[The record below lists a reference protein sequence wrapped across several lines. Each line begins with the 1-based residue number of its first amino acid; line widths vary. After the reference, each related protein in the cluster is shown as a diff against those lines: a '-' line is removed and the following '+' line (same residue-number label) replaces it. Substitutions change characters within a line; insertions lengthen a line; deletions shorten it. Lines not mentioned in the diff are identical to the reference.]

1 MPIRFTHPS
10 TTERAWRGRSTVIWS
25 LSDALDE
32 FLLAPATRP
41 KLDGAAFSGAVGGW
55 RNEDV
60 VVAVCG
66 VRGIHVVDPALYDA
80 VSLKYD
86 VKCRTF
92 EEAFRACARSYS
104 AWGHRDWRDVD
115 IETLRECHSGF
126 RGLQMPEWIEE
137 LRLNEALLDYARFKS

>member
-1 MPIRFTHPS
+1 MPIRITRPS

-32 FLLAPATRP
+32 FLLAPAMRP
-41 KLDGAAFSGAVGGW
+41 KLDGAAFRGNAGGW

-60 VVAVCG
+60 IVAVCG
-66 VRGIHVVDPALYDA
+66 VRGIHVVDPPLYDP
-80 VSLKYD
+80 VSIKYE

-92 EEAFRACARSYS
+92 EEAFRACARPYS

-126 RGLQMPEWIEE
+126 RALQMPEWVEE
-137 LRLNEALLDYARFKS
+137 LRLNEALVAYARFKS